1 MFIGLGG
8 HEPVL
13 QQGIWMVTT
22 DGKNFDLGDVFLRG
36 GGLTGTR
43 ALNQIS
49 IIMYS

>member
-36 GGLTGTR
+36 GGAYWNEGTKS
-43 ALNQIS
+43 N
-49 IIMYS
+49 